1 MKKTIIAFMALAG
14 VVAAAETSVDIVT
27 SMMPEVKPAFSV
39 ASTEINLS
47 WDPTFKG
54 NAAEEATAMTDA
66 FSSLGINSTGY
77 YTFNQYG
84 NNQNSGSITL
94 NSGVLSIGAPSS
106 NDSGSNSGS
115 MFYAAIVSVADLLQG
130 KEFDD
135 LNDITLT
142 LKGDSHGSNDSWFSI
157 YSMDTTNT
165 LTTIVEL
172 AYNNDGT
179 TSLKSNGDSN
189 SWNGTNSYTI
199 QADALEATDKVVLLV
214 RHSGSSNL
222 EFTDMYATA
231 NLTVP
236 EPTTATLSLLALC
249 GLAARRRRK

>member
-1 MKKTIIAFMALAG
+1 MKKTLIAIMALSG
-14 VVAAAETSVDIVT
+14 IAAAETSVDIVT
-27 SMMPEVKPAFSV
+27 SMMPEVTPAFIGSGTG
-39 ASTEINLS
+39 ANIDLS
-47 WDPTFKG
+47 WDTTFNG
-54 NAAEEATAMTDA
+54 NAAAEATAMTSA
-66 FSSLGINSTGY
+66 FSTLGINSTGY
-77 YTFNQYG
+77 YAFNQYG
-84 NNQNSGSITL
+84 NTKNSNSITL
-94 NSGVLSIGAPSS
+94 NNGVLSIGAPSS
-106 NDSGSNSGS
+106 NGSGS

-130 KEFDD
+130 KEFDT
-135 LNDITLT
+135 LNNITLT

-179 TSLKSNGDSN
+179 TSLKSNGEPN

-199 QADALEATDKVVLLV
+199 KADALEATDKVVLLV
-214 RHSGSSNL
+214 RHSGSSTL
-222 EFTDMYATA
+222 DFTNMYATA

-236 EPTTATLSLLALC
+236 EPTTATLSLLALA